1 MLYFTNRMFTPSK
14 VKIVCLLCLVSGL
27 ILGFFSRN
35 LFVTNNLLDSI
46 TEIRNRK
53 NYKFINPLLE
63 CDSNNISRDKN
74 LDFLKNKL
82 ELFVNEQI
90 KTNPDISFTSIY
102 YRDLN
107 NGPWIG
113 INEREL
119 FSPASLIKVPLLIT
133 YYKLAENNPDI
144 LDNKIVNTELF
155 NPKDQNIVPEITLSQ
170 SQEYT
175 VSELLDRM
183 IIYSDNQAYDLL
195 LKNID
200 NRKLIETYN
209 NLGVDISLGFENPNG
224 NILSVKQYAS
234 FFRILFNASYLSK
247 DMSEKTLGLLSR
259 VKFSQALVA
268 GVPSNILVAHKFGE
282 RQYTDTGEKQL
293 HDCGIIYLPNKPY
306 LLCIMTRGK
315 NIPIEENFVKQIS
328 SMVYQ
333 NISGQ

>member
-1 MLYFTNRMFTPSK
+1 MFTPSK

>member
-247 DMSEKTLGLLSR
+247 DMSEKTMGLLSR

>member
-1 MLYFTNRMFTPSK
+1 MFTPSK

-46 TEIRNRK
+46 TEIRNRE

-90 KTNPDISFTSIY
+90 KTNPDINFTSIY

-306 LLCIMTRGK
+306 LLCTMTRGK

>member
-1 MLYFTNRMFTPSK
+1 
-14 VKIVCLLCLVSGL
+14 
-27 ILGFFSRN
+27 
-35 LFVTNNLLDSI
+35 
-46 TEIRNRK
+46 
-53 NYKFINPLLE
+53 
-63 CDSNNISRDKN
+63 
-74 LDFLKNKL
+74 
-82 ELFVNEQI
+82 
-90 KTNPDISFTSIY
+90 
-102 YRDLN
+102 
-107 NGPWIG
+107 
-113 INEREL
+113 
-119 FSPASLIKVPLLIT
+119 
-133 YYKLAENNPDI
+133 
-144 LDNKIVNTELF
+144 
-155 NPKDQNIVPEITLSQ
+155 
-170 SQEYT
+170 
-175 VSELLDRM
+175 M

-247 DMSEKTLGLLSR
+247 DMSEKALGLLSR

>member
-1 MLYFTNRMFTPSK
+1 
-14 VKIVCLLCLVSGL
+14 
-27 ILGFFSRN
+27 
-35 LFVTNNLLDSI
+35 
-46 TEIRNRK
+46 
-53 NYKFINPLLE
+53 
-63 CDSNNISRDKN
+63 
-74 LDFLKNKL
+74 
-82 ELFVNEQI
+82 VNEQI

>member
-46 TEIRNRK
+46 TEIRNRE

-247 DMSEKTLGLLSR
+247 DMSEKALGLLSR

>member
-1 MLYFTNRMFTPSK
+1 MFTPSK

-46 TEIRNRK
+46 TEIRNRE

>member
-46 TEIRNRK
+46 TEIRNRE

>member
-90 KTNPDISFTSIY
+90 KTNPDINFTSIY

-306 LLCIMTRGK
+306 LLCTMTRGK

>member
-282 RQYTDTGEKQL
+282 RQYTNTGEKQL